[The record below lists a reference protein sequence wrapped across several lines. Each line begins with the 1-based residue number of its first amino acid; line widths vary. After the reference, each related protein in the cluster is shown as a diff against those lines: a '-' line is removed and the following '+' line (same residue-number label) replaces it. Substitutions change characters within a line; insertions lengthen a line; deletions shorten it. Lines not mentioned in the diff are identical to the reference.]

1 MVSASTALNASQY
14 LIMFFAMGMNFF
26 PDELMGGYGMDF
38 MSCPAA
44 KRGAPKCDPTAMKSF
59 LFSVMNVMGIQ
70 MLMVAMV
77 AAAMK
82 REGVPKKAQSIACF
96 VTMSWYAFNSV
107 ETVFRLVVQASSWPA
122 AIDKNGMYFNV
133 ALFGGM
139 AYLMYTGWVDSGSAK
154 PDFSAVKD
162 LHTTRFGKPILA
174 GAVLL
179 GFYGIPCVIA
189 GDSFVEWFGRGDQM
203 AGFTPPVLF
212 MLSWMFFGIGVNMI
226 TSCVLQLTLASMG
239 NDEVAYKVL
248 RSSAIMWFYFFGASS
263 KDHIIDMLESFD
275 DPMRIFQFVT
285 NFAVVFYQMNTFA
298 KTPYTLKAK

>member
-59 LFSVMNVMGIQ
+59 LFSVMNIFGIQ
-70 MLMVAMV
+70 MMLVAAV

-96 VTMSWYAFNSV
+96 VMMVWYAFNSV
-107 ETVFRLVVQASSWPA
+107 ETVFRLAVQAWPA
-122 AIDKNGMYFNV
+122 EIDKNGMYFNV
-133 ALFGGM
+133 ALFGGF
-139 AYLMYTGWVDSGSAK
+139 AYLMYTAWVDSGSSK
-154 PDFSAVKD
+154 PDFSGVKD
-162 LHTTRFGKPILA
+162 IPSGKFGKPILA
-174 GAVLL
+174 GVALL
-179 GFYGIPCVIA
+179 AFYGIPCVIA

-212 MLSWMFFGIGVNMI
+212 MLSWMFFGIGVNCC
-226 TSCVLQLTLASMG
+226 TSIVLQLALTSMG
-239 NDEVAYKVL
+239 NDEVSYKVL
-248 RSSAIMWFYFFGASS
+248 RASGIIWMYSFGSDS
-263 KDHIIDMLESFD
+263 KNHIVDMLESFD

-285 NFAVVFYQMNTFA
+285 NFAVTYYQLISFV
-298 KTPYTLKAK
+298 KVPYTLKK

>member
-1 MVSASTALNASQY
+1 MVSASTALSASQY
-14 LIMFFAMGMNFF
+14 LIMFFALGMGFF

-82 REGVPKKAQSIACF
+82 REGVPKEAQSIACF

-133 ALFGGM
+133 ALFGGF

-154 PDFSAVKD
+154 PDFSGVKD
-162 LHTTRFGKPILA
+162 IPSGKFGKPILA
-174 GAVLL
+174 GVALL
-179 GFYGIPCVIA
+179 AFYGIPCVIA

-239 NDEVAYKVL
+239 NDEVSYKVL
-248 RSSAIMWFYFFGASS
+248 RASAFIWMYAFGSSS
-263 KDHIIDMLESFD
+263 KDHIIDLLESFD
-275 DPMRIFQFVT
+275 DPMRVFQFVT
-285 NFAVVFYQMNTFA
+285 NFAVLFYQLNTMA
-298 KTPYTLKAK
+298 AAPYTLKAK

>member
-1 MVSASTALNASQY
+1 MVSASTALSASQY
-14 LIMFFAMGMNFF
+14 MLMFFALGMNFF

-59 LFSVMNVMGIQ
+59 LFSVMNIMGIQ
-70 MLMVAMV
+70 MLLIAMV

-96 VTMSWYAFNSV
+96 VMMVSYAFNSV
-107 ETVFRLVVQASSWPA
+107 ETVLRLFVIPGWPA
-122 AIDKNGMYFNV
+122 EVDQGGMLFNV

-139 AYLMYTGWVDSGSAK
+139 AYLMYTGWVDAGSAK

-162 LHTTRFGKPILA
+162 VPNSKFGKPILA
-174 GAVLL
+174 GLALL
-179 GFYGIPCVIA
+179 SFYGIPCVLA
-189 GDSFVEWFGRGDQM
+189 GDAFVEWFGRAEQM

-212 MLSWMFFGIGVNMI
+212 MMSWMFFSIGVQCLF
-226 TSCVLQLTLASMG
+226 SVALQLALTSMG
-239 NDEVAYKVL
+239 NDEVSYKVL
-248 RSSAIMWFYFFGASS
+248 RASAFLWMYAFGSSS
-263 KDHIIDMLESFD
+263 KDHIIDLQMSFD

-285 NFAVVFYQMNTFA
+285 NFAVLFYQLNTMA
-298 KTPYTLKAK
+298 AAPYTLKAK